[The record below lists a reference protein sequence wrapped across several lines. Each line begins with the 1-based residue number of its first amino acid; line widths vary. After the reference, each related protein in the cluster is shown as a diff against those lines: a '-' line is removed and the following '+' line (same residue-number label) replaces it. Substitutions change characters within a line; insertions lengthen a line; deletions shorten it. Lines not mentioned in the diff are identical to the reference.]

1 MNSARMLGFGVWR
14 SLVAR
19 LVRDEKVEGSNPFTP
34 TNYFPPLSAFSAASA
49 SARGT
54 TWLVPFLFGI
64 SLLHIGFD
72 GINQSVKIMDSV

>member
-34 TNYFPPLSAFSAASA
+34 TKNNTKTAAYGSCFLLS
-49 SARGT
+49 GCL
-54 TWLVPFLFGI
+54 WLRLCRFCRVVFGGGLF
-64 SLLHIGFD
+64 
-72 GINQSVKIMDSV
+72 VRAYAKPKK

>member
-34 TNYFPPLSAFSAASA
+34 TIFILP
-49 SARGT
+49 G
-54 TWLVPFLFGI
+54 
-64 SLLHIGFD
+64 
-72 GINQSVKIMDSV
+72 K

>member
-34 TNYFPPLSAFSAASA
+34 TKKQHENSCLWQLFFLLS
-49 SARGT
+49 GCL
-54 TWLVPFLFGI
+54 WLRLCRFCRVVFG
-64 SLLHIGFD
+64 G
-72 GINQSVKIMDSV
+72 GILVRAYAKPKK

>member
-34 TNYFPPLSAFSAASA
+34 TSFPEFPCMV
-49 SARGT
+49 REITHPTMRQGP
-54 TWLVPFLFGI
+54 VGCVI
-64 SLLHIGFD
+64 SRTKVTR
-72 GINQSVKIMDSV
+72 NP